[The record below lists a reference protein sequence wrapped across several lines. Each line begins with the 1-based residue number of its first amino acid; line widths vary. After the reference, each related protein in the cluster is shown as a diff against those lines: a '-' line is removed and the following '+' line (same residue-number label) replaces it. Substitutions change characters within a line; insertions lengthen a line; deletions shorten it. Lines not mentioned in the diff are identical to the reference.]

1 METQKL
7 PNPVLIIVLG
17 VVGILCCCFAGVGII
32 PSAIALNLSQ
42 KAEKIIAEDPERYI
56 DKQSTVK
63 AGKIIAI
70 AAIALNL
77 YILVKMAFDIYS
89 MGWDTYK
96 LQFEEAW
103 EQAKRQAEAAQ

>member
-17 VVGILCCCFAGVGII
+17 VLGMLCCCFAGVGII

-42 KAEKIIAEDPERYI
+42 KAEGIIAENPENYI

-77 YILVKMAFDIYS
+77 YVLVKMAFDIYS
-89 MGWDTYK
+89 MGWDAYK
-96 LQFEEAW
+96 MQFQEAW
-103 EQAKRQAEAAQ
+103 EEAKRQAEANQ